1 MDERHRNM
9 QVSSVSK
16 PVMTEKQKFKTK
28 KKFELSCLDSWYNY
42 TKKNSTTLQF
52 LNVGIAFVPKSE
64 EIRHSTTGN
73 LNWKSMYDYLI
84 RDCLEKFVCKQID
97 KRKHAISK
105 HCTIFISSVL
115 RGMSLVIIKS
125 TNVDHKLTNI
135 CREPFKLSSLSLNTN
150 RRPDTWYLFMPIG
163 DHIVSKTTAQICYM
177 SVLTKDLMQRRHW
190 LVLHKL
196 HICHMKKSN

>member
-1 MDERHRNM
+1 MIQLHNEKLNNPAIPKCGYCICPKVWGNSTFYNRE
-9 QVSSVSK
+9 SK
-16 PVMTEKQKFKTK
+16 P
-28 KKFELSCLDSWYNY
+28 
-42 TKKNSTTLQF
+42 
-52 LNVGIAFVPKSE
+52 
-64 EIRHSTTGN
+64 
-73 LNWKSMYDYLI
+73 KSMYDHLI

-135 CREPFKLSSLSLNTN
+135 CQEPFKLSSLSLNTN

-163 DHIVSKTTAQICYM
+163 DHIVSKTTAQICYI